1 MSERD
6 EATSPAPDERDP
18 RETREAEEAHGG
30 SMAPSLVDDTGHRV
44 AEPPATAVPEPTAP
58 EPAVPETEPEPS
70 AMGTPGEDG
79 TGS

>member
-6 EATSPAPDERDP
+6 EAATGRPDDRDP
-18 RETREAEEAHGG
+18 RATREAEEAHGG
-30 SMAPSLVDDTGHRV
+30 SMAPGLVDDTGHPV
-44 AEPPATAVPEPTAP
+44 TEPPAPDTA
-58 EPAVPETEPEPS
+58 PEPS

>member
-6 EATSPAPDERDP
+6 EATTGRPDDRDP
-18 RETREAEEAHGG
+18 RATREAEEAHGG
-30 SMAPSLVDDTGHRV
+30 SMAPGLVDDTGHRV
-44 AEPPATAVPEPTAP
+44 AEPPA
-58 EPAVPETEPEPS
+58 PETVPEPS

>member
-1 MSERD
+1 MSDWD
-6 EATSPAPDERDP
+6 EATSPAPDDRDP

-30 SMAPSLVDDTGHRV
+30 SMAPSLADDTGHPV
-44 AEPPATAVPEPTAP
+44 AEPPAPER
-58 EPAVPETEPEPS
+58 PAPETEPEPS

>member
-6 EATSPAPDERDP
+6 EAATGRPDDRDP
-18 RETREAEEAHGG
+18 RGTREAEEAHGG
-30 SMAPSLVDDTGHRV
+30 SMAPGLVDDTGHPV
-44 AEPPATAVPEPTAP
+44 TEAPAP
-58 EPAVPETEPEPS
+58 ETSPEIRPGSSPEAAPEPS

>member
-1 MSERD
+1 MSDWD
-6 EATSPAPDERDP
+6 EATSPAPDDRDP

-30 SMAPSLVDDTGHRV
+30 SMAPSLVDDTGHPV
-44 AEPPATAVPEPTAP
+44 AEPPATAGSQPPAP
-58 EPAVPETEPEPS
+58 ERSAPDTEPESS

>member
-1 MSERD
+1 MSERNQ
-6 EATSPAPDERDP
+6 AMSAAPDDRDP

-30 SMAPSLVDDTGHRV
+30 SMAPGLVDDTGHPLAEPPSAAV
-44 AEPPATAVPEPTAP
+44 PEPPATEAEQ
-58 EPAVPETEPEPS
+58 EPS